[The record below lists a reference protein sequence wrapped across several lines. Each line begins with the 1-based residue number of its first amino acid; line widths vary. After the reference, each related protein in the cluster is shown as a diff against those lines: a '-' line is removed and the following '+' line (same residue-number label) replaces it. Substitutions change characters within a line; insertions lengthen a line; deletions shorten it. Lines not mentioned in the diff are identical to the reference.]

1 MRGVHPAVHELPHDL
16 VLAPHPPPVG
26 GARSHGHGG
35 KLGWGV
41 AVRCQMLLEVGQSL
55 LAAVLVQEQSHHL
68 PPFHRFQLFTTFV
81 SDHMSTAMVTL
92 DAQSTLSEGSGCDVC
107 IGTIDIH

>member
-16 VLAPHPPPVG
+16 VLAPDPPPVG
-26 GARSHGHGG
+26 GARSQGHGC

-41 AVRCQMLLEVGQSL
+41 AVRRQMLLEVRQSL

-68 PPFHRFQLFTTFV
+68 PPFHRFQWFMTFV
-81 SDHMSTAMVTL
+81 GDHMSTAMATL
-92 DAQSTLSEGSGCDVC
+92 VFLHRCTEH
-107 IGTIDIH
+107 TK